1 VALYGLKLGGM
12 LPSWI
17 EPIIASL
24 AVSLIVM
31 LVVSKATWREDTGT
45 PRLYG
50 R

>member
-1 VALYGLKLGGM
+1 M
-12 LPSWI
+12 LPAWI

-31 LVVSKATWREDTGT
+31 LVVSHATWKEETAT

-50 R
+50 GKQ